1 MKLTSQRIIVTKS
14 KDTIRLEKAVDGARR
29 IIKPEPM
36 TQEEEYRNADVPMP
50 KEPGKR
56 FTEWLSE
63 PVDDRGDLDLTKQ
76 IDVLKTQQDIL
87 IQKLDMAAHVVKQ
100 LEGRLLD
107 KEKENDRLVEE
118 LQLAEIA
125 LNPAKKWLP
134 LISKNTRRGLDNC

>member
-1 MKLTSQRIIVTKS
+1 MKLTSQRRIVTKS

-29 IIKPEPM
+29 IIKPM

-100 LEGRLLD
+100 LEDKLLTA
-107 KEKENDRLVEE
+107 EKECDRLTLE
-118 LQLAEIA
+118 LQLAELA
-125 LNPAKKWLP
+125 LNPSKK
-134 LISKNTRRGLDNC
+134 

>member
-29 IIKPEPM
+29 IIKPM

-76 IDVLKTQQDIL
+76 IDVLRTQQDIL

-100 LEGRLLD
+100 LEARLLAA
-107 KEKENDRLVEE
+107 EKEGDRLTEE
-118 LQLAEIA
+118 LQLAEMA
-125 LNPAKKWLP
+125 LNPSKK
-134 LISKNTRRGLDNC
+134 